1 LTQEGVLWAITKYDK
16 KIINNRELLVTVIV
30 EAQHIGRIQQAAKWE
45 PPNLAQISETADV
58 DEDLEQESSAENI
71 NLTMLHQNYPN
82 PQSQSEG
89 LVSNPSMQTIQKHNI
104 QEVNGIQLSRQVA

>member
-45 PPNLAQISETADV
+45 PPNLA
-58 DEDLEQESSAENI
+58 
-71 NLTMLHQNYPN
+71 
-82 PQSQSEG
+82 
-89 LVSNPSMQTIQKHNI
+89 
-104 QEVNGIQLSRQVA
+104 

>member
-1 LTQEGVLWAITKYDK
+1 VLWAITKYDK

-71 NLTMLHQNYPN
+71 NLTMLHQNYQN
-82 PQSQSEG
+82 PQS
-89 LVSNPSMQTIQKHNI
+89 
-104 QEVNGIQLSRQVA
+104 

>member
-1 LTQEGVLWAITKYDK
+1 MLWAINKYDK
-16 KIINNRELLVTVIV
+16 KIINNRELLVTVIF
-30 EAQHIGRIQQAAKWE
+30 EAQHIGRIQQAAKLE

-71 NLTMLHQNYPN
+71 NLTMLHQNYQN

-89 LVSNPSMQTIQKHNI
+89 PVSNPSMQTIQGHHI
-104 QEVNGIQLSRQVA
+104 QEINAMQLSRQAA